1 MYMCV
6 YTLLKIQREF
16 YTNSTAR
23 FQFHV
28 AKGYHIGQDVSRPRW
43 FLLSDWRFS
52 CLTCYVDNTP
62 SCSVLYV
69 ELTVLLPAKDDP
81 RVSES
86 AVVIANSNDKVEWNI
101 PSLLKLPHLWFSSFR
116 LASTCSQCVSPA
128 HSSFEAS
135 FISVLPLHFQHP
147 DGALS
152 FTRGQLK
159 SWRKPQLLQPGMLP
173 PGNIVT
179 RTGDVRLPSVV
190 SSFIHSAN
198 IYWPSTV
205 CQVPCLAWE

>member
-1 MYMCV
+1 MCV

-16 YTNSTAR
+16 YTNSTAQ

-28 AKGYHIGQDVSRPRW
+28 ARGYHIGQDVSRQWR

-52 CLTCYVDNTP
+52 CLMCYIDSTP

-69 ELTVLLPAKDDP
+69 ELMVLLPAKDDP

-86 AVVIANSNDKVEWNI
+86 AVVITNSNDKVEWNI
-101 PSLLKLPHLWFSSFR
+101 PSLLKLPHFWFPSSR

-135 FISVLPLHFQHP
+135 LISVLPLHS
-147 DGALS
+147 DWALS
-152 FTRGQLK
+152 LTRGRLT
-159 SWRKPQLLQPGMLP
+159 SWRKPRLLQPGMLP

-179 RTGDVRLPSVV
+179 RTGDVKLPSVV
-190 SSFIHSAN
+190 PSFIHSAN
-198 IYWPSTV
+198 IYWLSTV
-205 CQVPCLAWE
+205 C